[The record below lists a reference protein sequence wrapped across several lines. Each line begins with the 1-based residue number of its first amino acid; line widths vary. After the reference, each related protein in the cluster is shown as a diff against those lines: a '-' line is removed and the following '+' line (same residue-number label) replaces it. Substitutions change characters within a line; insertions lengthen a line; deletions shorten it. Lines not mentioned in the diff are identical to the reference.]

1 MGTASYLRHFSSA
14 EMPGKLTPLD
24 GLAVRSSV
32 EVMSDDESGFPPK
45 GDGIGKAVDHAP
57 VTKPK
62 KEHKKKKEAG
72 KSNPLFMGY
81 AQRSSIEV
89 ATDDES
95 GHPPM
100 RGMVLPIVEGGN
112 KEAFAPRE
120 KLDSPKRE
128 VRAKP
133 QTNSKGVPTELI
145 CLTDDEDGG
154 PPAAKPHKEHKEHKD
169 KKEKKERAE
178 KPDKHTDYVG
188 MEKSVANDE
197 MAKKE
202 KKSKNPFHKK

>member
-95 GHPPM
+95 G
-100 RGMVLPIVEGGN
+100 N

-133 QTNSKGVPTELI
+133 QTNSKGV
-145 CLTDDEDGG
+145 
-154 PPAAKPHKEHKEHKD
+154 
-169 KKEKKERAE
+169 
-178 KPDKHTDYVG
+178 
-188 MEKSVANDE
+188 
-197 MAKKE
+197 
-202 KKSKNPFHKK
+202 